1 MGIHLQR
8 GQLAMSRLRFVKAVC
23 RIEERLIVNIEDIYV
38 WEDEVRDNETDLQGI
53 VNNSNYFVYMAHT
66 RHKHLKM
73 LGVDFAEVAQR
84 GYNLVLVHTD
94 ISFKDS
100 LRSGDLFSVTSKIE
114 TRGKVRVA
122 FLQKVIRRSDQKVV
136 AEAINTATCIHVQ
149 TGRPRFPEEIK
160 KLFWG

>member
-1 MGIHLQR
+1 MGIYLQR
-8 GQLAMSRLRFVKAVC
+8 GQLAVSRLWLVKAVC
-23 RIEERLIVNIEDIYV
+23 RIEKFLIVNVEETYI
-38 WEDEVRDNETDLQGI
+38 WEGEVRDNETDLQGI
-53 VNNSNYFVYMAHT
+53 VNNSNYFIYMAHT

-100 LRSGDLFSVTSKIE
+100 LKSGDLFSVTSKIE
-114 TRGKVRVA
+114 TKGKVRVA
-122 FLQKVIRRSDQKVV
+122 FLQEVIRKSDGKVV
-136 AEAINTATCIHVQ
+136 AKATNTTTCIHAE
-149 TGRPRFPEEIK
+149 TGRPQFPEVIK

>member
-8 GQLAMSRLRFVKAVC
+8 GHLAMSRLRFVKAVC
-23 RIEERLIVNIEDIYV
+23 RIEERLIVNIEDIYA

-100 LRSGDLFSVTSKIE
+100 LRSGDRFSVTSKIE
-114 TRGKVRVA
+114 TKGKVRVA
-122 FLQKVIRRSDQKVV
+122 FLQKVIRRSDQKIV
-136 AEAINTATCIHVQ
+136 AEATNTATCIHVQ

>member
-8 GQLAMSRLRFVKAVC
+8 GQLAMSRLRHIEPVC
-23 RIEERLIVNIEDIYV
+23 RVEEHLIMNVEETYT
-38 WEDEVRDNETDLQGI
+38 WEGEVRDNETDLQGI

-73 LGVDFAEVAQR
+73 LGIDFAEVAQR

-94 ISFKDS
+94 ISFRDS
-100 LRSGDLFSVTSKIE
+100 LKSGDLFSVTSKIE
-114 TRGKVRVA
+114 TKGKVRVV
-122 FLQKVIRRSDQKVV
+122 FLQKVIRRSDKKAV
-136 AEAINTATCIHVQ
+136 AEATNTTTCIQTQ
-149 TGRPRFPEEIK
+149 TGRPRFPEEIR

>member
-8 GQLAMSRLRFVKAVC
+8 DQLAMSRLWIIEAVC
-23 RIEERLIVNIEDIYV
+23 RIEECLIVNVEEIYI
-38 WEDEVRDNETDLQGI
+38 WEGEVRDNETDLQGI

-94 ISFKDS
+94 ISFRDS

-114 TRGKVRVA
+114 TKGKVRVV
-122 FLQKVIRRSDQKVV
+122 FLQKVIRRYDNKVI
-136 AEAINTATCIHVQ
+136 AEATNTTTCIHAQ

>member
-8 GQLAMSRLRFVKAVC
+8 DQLAMPRLRGIKAFC
-23 RIEERLIVNIEDIYV
+23 RIEERLIMNVGEIYT
-38 WEDEVRDNETDLQGI
+38 WEGEVRDNETDLQGI

-73 LGVDFAEVAQR
+73 LGVDFAEVARQ
-84 GYNLVLVHTD
+84 GYNLVLVNTD

-100 LRSGDLFSVTSKIE
+100 LKSGDLYYVTSKIE
-114 TRGKVRVA
+114 TKGRIRVV
-122 FLQKVIRRSDQKVV
+122 FFQRVIRKSDKKVV
-136 AEAINTATCIHVQ
+136 AEATNTTTCLHVQ
-149 TGRPRFPEEIK
+149 TGRPKYPEEIK